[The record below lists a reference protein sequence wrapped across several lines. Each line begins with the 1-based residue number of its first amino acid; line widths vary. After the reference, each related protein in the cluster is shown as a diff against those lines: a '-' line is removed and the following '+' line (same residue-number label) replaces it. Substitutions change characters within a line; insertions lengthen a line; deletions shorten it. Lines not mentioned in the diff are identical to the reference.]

1 MTPDDTPRAQ
11 ARLAKIRARQ
21 QAHQAIRNADH
32 ARNVAYLKSAG
43 HILLHEV
50 FRPVASGLVQGNR
63 SRVGKP

>member
-1 MTPDDTPRAQ
+1 MLITPDDTARAK
-11 ARLAKIRARQ
+11 ACLAKIRQRQ

-32 ARNVAYLKSAG
+32 ARNVALLKSAG

-50 FRPVASGLVQGNR
+50 FSGLVHGDH

>member
-1 MTPDDTPRAQ
+1 MPVTPDDTPRTK
-11 ARLAKIRARQ
+11 ARLTKIRQRQ

-50 FRPVASGLVQGNR
+50 FSGLVHGDH